1 MVLVLVTWTKQFL
14 GQVDVRLT
22 WFGYIYLD
30 ISKQYKNYTHMKKSK
45 GNLTLAII
53 VTAVI
58 GTALVKVAEYI
69 FGMTNVFLFCV
80 TVTSIVGIIVVP
92 LMQVKKR

>member
-1 MVLVLVTWTKQFL
+1 
-14 GQVDVRLT
+14 
-22 WFGYIYLD
+22 
-30 ISKQYKNYTHMKKSK
+30 MKKNK
-45 GNLTLAII
+45 RNLTLAII
-53 VTAVI
+53 VTAVV